1 MGYSER
7 GVLNSFLYEIRYD
20 HNGLDLI
27 NEFFTKVSFPYT
39 NANFKVEEI
48 TILIEQSFSD
58 FGDADTVL
66 LIDNYVKRQTIFVEA
81 KVKTY
86 CRKSWRIDEE
96 FNRFKEGVSK
106 GKVSSSNLFTQL
118 YHKVRL
124 FNELKENGIESLKKG
139 ITFPNF
145 SSKNERKIGKN
156 KVVLEALERMRQY
169 TDEAFYIALIP
180 DTSSSVENFFL
191 ENLRK
196 YQAPGFIGWNIRNWG
211 FVNWPDIEKFCD
223 KENLKATLNVFKHNK
238 GQIY

>member
-66 LIDNYVKRQTIFVEA
+66 LIDNYGKRQTIFVEA

-106 GKVSSSNLFTQL
+106 GKVS
-118 YHKVRL
+118 
-124 FNELKENGIESLKKG
+124 
-139 ITFPNF
+139 
-145 SSKNERKIGKN
+145 
-156 KVVLEALERMRQY
+156 
-169 TDEAFYIALIP
+169 
-180 DTSSSVENFFL
+180 
-191 ENLRK
+191 
-196 YQAPGFIGWNIRNWG
+196 
-211 FVNWPDIEKFCD
+211 
-223 KENLKATLNVFKHNK
+223 
-238 GQIY
+238 